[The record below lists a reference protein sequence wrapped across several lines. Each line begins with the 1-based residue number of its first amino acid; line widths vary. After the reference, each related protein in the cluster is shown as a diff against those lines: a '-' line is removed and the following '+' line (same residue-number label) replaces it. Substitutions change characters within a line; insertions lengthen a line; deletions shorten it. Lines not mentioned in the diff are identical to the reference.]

1 MIFLNRR
8 RTPLK
13 QEATKDPSKYWYI
26 EKYVYGELKETVE
39 VPLGTGAKFTAIES
53 GYDDDTFYGWSKT
66 STSTTRTFN
75 TTTSYKNT
83 TTTVKNLLDS
93 ENTLK
98 IYAVYSYDF
107 VNLFNYKEFSAV
119 GNNVNCALYTTQDVV
134 ISFCGYQY
142 TNSTSKIGYDAVE
155 VKIQPPNGTTVTF
168 EVETHDGYNLM
179 TNTID
184 KTITEGSKIIFTL
197 YANRWSSQA
206 SGGEIT
212 SYMKIKD
219 TTGNSSLYTLVQKY
233 RVISHT

>member
-13 QEATKDPSKYWYI
+13 QEAAKDPSKYWYV

-39 VPLGTGAKFTAIES
+39 VPLGTGTKFTAIES
-53 GYDDDTFYGWSKT
+53 GYDDDMFYGWSKT

-107 VNLFNYKEFSAV
+107 VNLFKYNEFSAV
-119 GNNVNCALYTTQDVV
+119 GNNENYVLYTAQDAV

-142 TNSTSKIGYDAVE
+142 TNSTSKVGYDAVE

-168 EVETHDGYNLM
+168 EVETHDGYGFM
-179 TNTID
+179 TELT
-184 KTITEGSKIIFTL
+184 TL
-197 YANRWSSQA
+197 
-206 SGGEIT
+206 GI
-212 SYMKIKD
+212 
-219 TTGNSSLYTLVQKY
+219 NSSKPH
-233 RVISHT
+233 ISSINGVL